1 MPNVQHI
8 LTGAGSP
15 NAAPPS
21 VGAHYLDQDTRDLW
35 QAVGTETAAD
45 WRLVYAEPKVLRGG
59 GTFEVDGLRDVHWS
73 DFGASGDV
81 LVLAELTG
89 RHGRFDMAL
98 LPRSSVTQFSIEL
111 QAQEPPLSV
120 ATGEEVTALEGDRP
134 QLLTFEWIGNYGW
147 VITRQLALPAFGVP
161 QFPPPEM

>member
-45 WRLVYAEPKVLRGG
+45 WRLVYAEPKVLRGAG
-59 GTFEVDGLRDVHWS
+59 LSRWTACATFIGPISAPVATSWCSLSLLAGT
-73 DFGASGDV
+73 GAS
-81 LVLAELTG
+81 TWHCC
-89 RHGRFDMAL
+89 HGRVS
-98 LPRSSVTQFSIEL
+98 PSSVLSSRRRSHL
-111 QAQEPPLSV
+111 CPWPP
-120 ATGEEVTALEGDRP
+120 GKR
-134 QLLTFEWIGNYGW
+134 
-147 VITRQLALPAFGVP
+147 
-161 QFPPPEM
+161 